1 MEPSLFLKQQP
12 LPSRFTR
19 TWQDWRFNHRC
30 MRCRWFR
37 TFNRRPGDQTRG
49 VTVARVICS
58 GRFPGRINSC
68 WELENVTPDI
78 SGKMKRKGILR
89 NSMEYINMAKQF
101 YWGQIFFDHQN
112 SKWHTLQRFSQP
124 KGAVLR
130 YQGYHLGNSHDSRTS
145 WSRVA
150 GVYMT
155 WTRGWGISREMCNF
169 CCRYHRTYF
178 CFFNHFSYPW
188 SLEALKQF
196 LLCVFFSFGTWRGT
210 MYGISYNLYTIRLK
224 ENRLIKPDFWV
235 LFKIKFHLKTIRW
248 FLYSTLSRKSLIVR
262 ESSASFRWVSFHWGK
277 SLMSWCKPET
287 GRTLGWLCVS
297 KFANSAANLLDLNR
311 INISNTQICVYVY
324 LYIYIY
330 VYIYIWD
337 LQMQSHMH
345 R

>member
-1 MEPSLFLKQQP
+1 MP
-12 LPSRFTR
+12 
-19 TWQDWRFNHRC
+19 WQLL
-30 MRCRWFR
+30 
-37 TFNRRPGDQTRG
+37 G
-49 VTVARVICS
+49 VICS
-58 GRFPGRINSC
+58 GWFPGRINSC

-155 WTRGWGISREMCNF
+155 WTRGWGISRETGTF
-169 CCRYHRTYF
+169 VADIIELIF

-188 SLEALKQF
+188 SLETVF
-196 LLCVFFSFGTWRGT
+196 VVCIFFSVWDLEGDHIWHIITQFTWAK
-210 MYGISYNLYTIRLK
+210 ISWLNQTP
-224 ENRLIKPDFWV
+224 EF
-235 LFKIKFHLKTIRW
+235 FKTKFHLTTIHR
-248 FLYSTLSRKSLIVR
+248 FFKQ
-262 ESSASFRWVSFHWGK
+262 
-277 SLMSWCKPET
+277 
-287 GRTLGWLCVS
+287 
-297 KFANSAANLLDLNR
+297 N
-311 INISNTQICVYVY
+311 
-324 LYIYIY
+324 
-330 VYIYIWD
+330 WD
-337 LQMQSHMH
+337 TTSD